1 MSKLGIGVMINLLS
15 GSYAESIAV
24 FRQNIG
30 KKIANLEINEEDL
43 IFTFT
48 DGTKMRMFDDGQSC
62 CETRY
67 MHTDDDLKYFVGAQ
81 LWNAEVREGPTEEQG
96 EYGEE
101 EETQFLVITTS
112 KGQFTVVNYNIHNGY
127 YGGFDIKAVMVA

>member
-1 MSKLGIGVMINLLS
+1 MSKLGLGVMINLLS
-15 GSYAESIAV
+15 GSYAESVGV
-24 FRQNIG
+24 FRQNID
-30 KKIANLEINEEDL
+30 KKIADLEISEEEL

-48 DGTKMRMFDDGQSC
+48 DGTRMKMFDDGQSC

-81 LWNAEVREGPTEEQG
+81 LWNAEVREGPAKQVEW
-96 EYGEE
+96 GEE

>member
-1 MSKLGIGVMINLLS
+1 MSKLGLGVMINLLS
-15 GSYAESIAV
+15 GSYAESVGV
-24 FRQNIG
+24 FRQNID
-30 KKIANLEINEEDL
+30 KKIADLEISEEEL

-48 DGTKMRMFDDGQSC
+48 DGTRMKMFDDGQSC

-81 LWNAEVREGPTEEQG
+81 LWNAEVREGPAKQVEC
-96 EYGEE
+96 GEE